1 MRKKWESWLQY
12 GKHEYTKSGKRK
24 RASYEMICG
33 WVQEVWITLVL
44 GESIVKG
51 FQQNGYIQYT
61 GDVDS
66 LQSRLKE
73 TLKQQEVLH
82 DLIQEVDE
90 FLEEFRV
97 LDINEDGEEA
107 NDDSETEDVVIEMDR
122 NQNEDDE
129 IEDEPNTSE
138 VMDEDGNET
147 DDDVDESDEQ
157 NDNDSDI
164 DVE

>member
-1 MRKKWESWLQY
+1 M
-12 GKHEYTKSGKRK
+12 
-24 RASYEMICG
+24 
-33 WVQEVWITLVL
+33 
-44 GESIVKG
+44 
-51 FQQNGYIQYT
+51 
-61 GDVDS
+61 
-66 LQSRLKE
+66 
-73 TLKQQEVLH
+73 
-82 DLIQEVDE
+82 
-90 FLEEFRV
+90 
-97 LDINEDGEEA
+97 LDMNVDGEEA

-164 DVE
+164 DVEYGLFNNYVTWHMNGPAYFQSHPKYIMLFNALFHISLVSNFCCFLRGTF

>member
-1 MRKKWESWLQY
+1 MQQQRK
-12 GKHEYTKSGKRK
+12 
-24 RASYEMICG
+24 
-33 WVQEVWITLVL
+33 WITDARVSR
-44 GESIVKG
+44 SILR
-51 FQQNGYIQYT
+51 QM
-61 GDVDS
+61 S
-66 LQSRLKE
+66 W
-73 TLKQQEVLH
+73 
-82 DLIQEVDE
+82 QEVDE

-97 LDINEDGEEA
+97 LDMNEDGEEA